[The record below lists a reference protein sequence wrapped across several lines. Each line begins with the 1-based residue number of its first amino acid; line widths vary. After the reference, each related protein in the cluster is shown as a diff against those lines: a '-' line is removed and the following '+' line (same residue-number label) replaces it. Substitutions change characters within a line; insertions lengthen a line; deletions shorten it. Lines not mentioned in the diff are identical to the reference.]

1 MILNSLFKK
10 TREQEKIGNL
20 DYLPLTNNN
29 AEFFERNGISSI
41 KIGNKNYVDVG
52 LISSKLTNA
61 FAELNDKMTALD
73 KKMQELDTR
82 IKKNDEG
89 LTNNVIKIKEKF
101 KGTEEEFEIIKNNN
115 FLSEEHEKITIATN
129 KIIAELNKD
138 KVEITDH
145 LKKVC
150 KEHFIKTMLADKNKV
165 AVPEEEVKKEVA
177 VVEEDTDDVEEV
189 DEDE

>member
-1 MILNSLFKK
+1 M
-10 TREQEKIGNL
+10 
-20 DYLPLTNNN
+20 
-29 AEFFERNGISSI
+29 
-41 KIGNKNYVDVG
+41 DVG

-101 KGTEEEFEIIKNNN
+101 KGTEEEFEIIKNNNIKLIQDQTAEIIKAVQVKARDSITNTIAELRQLIEADLQIKVNN